1 VDRRSPA
8 GNVPHV
14 GAHPAAGPHDA
25 RHLGGG
31 LARVRQER
39 DHQGHGGDIE
49 TIVAEGQ
56 RLCIADAEIG
66 GPCARPPARES
77 ELAFRWVDRD
87 DCARSAAGDQRFG
100 ESAVAAADIEPSQI
114 RRSVQPVEENIS
126 RQAAPTTHQSLVG
139 FAVAEQVARLAHG
152 RIEGDK
158 QGPGKT
164 PFPGAIAQL
173 R

>member
-1 VDRRSPA
+1 MRKS
-8 GNVPHV
+8 
-14 GAHPAAGPHDA
+14 AA
-25 RHLGGG
+25 
-31 LARVRQER
+31 
-39 DHQGHGGDIE
+39 
-49 TIVAEGQ
+49 
-56 RLCIADAEIG
+56 
-66 GPCARPPARES
+66 
-77 ELAFRWVDRD
+77 LAFRWVDRD